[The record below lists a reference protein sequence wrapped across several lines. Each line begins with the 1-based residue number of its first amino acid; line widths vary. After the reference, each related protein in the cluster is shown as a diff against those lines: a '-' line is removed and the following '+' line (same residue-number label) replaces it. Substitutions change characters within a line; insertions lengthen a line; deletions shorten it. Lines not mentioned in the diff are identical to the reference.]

1 MPPLYWLN
9 PQDCDTMQ
17 ESGRPGQKEVRPADP
32 SFPKLAIRESKTEEG
47 DNALA
52 LSPQSLVVRLTP
64 IPIVDSC
71 LRHNLVLPMT
81 AIWIMQV
88 LAGYLKEVGKGK
100 VTQRGRYIQIKN
112 CREQLYAW
120 ERKLAQPQSLYM
132 GSVLESRTRRIIEA
146 SKLDCGGPSRSSSL
160 IINLIY
166 WLSSLKHVQWSKQT
180 NKQKKD
186 LKDQWSDCPR
196 VHSSW
201 PWTPSRMG
209 HPQPIW
215 AACANAPPPSE

>member
-1 MPPLYWLN
+1 MTLCKN
-9 PQDCDTMQ
+9 QA
-17 ESGRPGQKEVRPADP
+17 EVRPADP

-52 LSPQSLVVRLTP
+52 LSPQSLVVRPTP

-81 AIWIMQV
+81 AIWLMQV

-120 ERKLAQPQSLYM
+120 ERKLAQPQRLYL
-132 GSVLESRTRRIIEA
+132 GSVLESRTRRTIEA

-160 IINLIY
+160 IINVIY

-201 PWTPSRMG
+201 PWTLSRMG
-209 HPQPIW
+209 HLQPIW